1 MRTYSILK
9 PREEAAWDREVLISW
24 KGHQCC
30 NLWGVLTRRGTINDA
45 AGFSACHI
53 FLFSLSG
60 LFIHFYLSLQL
71 SYLCCRCLFF
81 ISLHS
86 LGAHTFLQCAHRLVF
101 VPHRNATK
109 FPSSY
114 IACGEFRI
122 VCPGY
127 GWLKTE
133 GVNFYYVRTPFGN
146 SGLGTASHNVGGT
159 IVSLNTDRY
168 SYLCLI
174 FVYLILSGSIFVG

>member
-1 MRTYSILK
+1 MQPAFQHATFFYSLSLVCLFTSTCPSNSRTYV
-9 PREEAAWDREVLISW
+9 A
-24 KGHQCC
+24 
-30 NLWGVLTRRGTINDA
+30 DA
-45 AGFSACHI
+45 F
-53 FLFSLSG
+53 
-60 LFIHFYLSLQL
+60 
-71 SYLCCRCLFF
+71 FF

-86 LGAHTFLQCAHRLVF
+86 LGVHTFLQCAHRLVF

-146 SGLGTASHNVGGT
+146 SGLGTARHNVGGT
-159 IVSLNTDRY
+159 IVGLNTDRY
-168 SYLCLI
+168 SYLCHI
-174 FVYLILSGSIFVG
+174 FVYLILSGSIFVGYLKV

>member
-1 MRTYSILK
+1 M
-9 PREEAAWDREVLISW
+9 P
-24 KGHQCC
+24 H
-30 NLWGVLTRRGTINDA
+30 
-45 AGFSACHI
+45 F
-53 FLFSLSG
+53 
-60 LFIHFYLSLQL
+60 FILSLWFVYSLLLVPPTLVLMLQMP
-71 SYLCCRCLFF
+71 FF

-86 LGAHTFLQCAHRLVF
+86 LGVHTFLQCAHRLVF

-174 FVYLILSGSIFVG
+174 FVYLILSGPIFVGYLKV